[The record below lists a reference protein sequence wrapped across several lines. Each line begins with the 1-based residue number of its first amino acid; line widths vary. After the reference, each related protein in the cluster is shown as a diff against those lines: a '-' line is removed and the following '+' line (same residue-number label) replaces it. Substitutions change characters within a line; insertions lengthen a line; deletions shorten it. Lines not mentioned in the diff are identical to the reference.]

1 MNKQIARALVLKN
14 FTEAKGLIFGSLY
27 AKSSLAMD
35 EARYEITK
43 SMFNTPEESEEII
56 EEETE
61 QLDELSPELLG
72 RYIKKASVNLST
84 NSWDAGRKLAV
95 KPGDQTERG
104 LARAKTNASKNVH
117 RLTKRTRGI
126 AKATDK
132 LTNRIKEETEQ
143 LDELSP
149 ELLGRYMK
157 KANRRAQSAAETIHA
172 ELSKPLYQQ
181 NNTTKDVAADELIR
195 RTRGIH
201 RATARIVP
209 KTIGEE
215 TEQLDEVRRT
225 DTQHPNDRA
234 EIIHRRAEI
243 MHRLKPRM
251 LTVVDGSQSRPKSSE
266 GYIKFFNAR
275 AKKQG
280 RPLTDDEHKAIRR
293 HTKNHSMNIA
303 KRSAIR

>member
-1 MNKQIARALVLKN
+1 
-14 FTEAKGLIFGSLY
+14 
-27 AKSSLAMD
+27 MD

-72 RYIKKASVNLST
+72 RY
-84 NSWDAGRKLAV
+84 
-95 KPGDQTERG
+95 
-104 LARAKTNASKNVH
+104 
-117 RLTKRTRGI
+117 
-126 AKATDK
+126 
-132 LTNRIKEETEQ
+132 
-143 LDELSP
+143 
-149 ELLGRYMK
+149 MK
-157 KANRRAQSAAETIHA
+157 KANRRAQSAAEGIHA

-225 DTQHPNDRA
+225 DPPPSSRINRT
-234 EIIHRRAEI
+234 EK
-243 MHRLKPRM
+243 MHRLEPRMHRLEPRM
-251 LTVVDGSQSRPKSSE
+251 LTVERPTDRSPK
-266 GYIKFFNAR
+266 GYEAFFHAR

-280 RPLTDDEHKAIRR
+280 RPLTRDEHKAIRTHR
-293 HTKNHSMNIA
+293 KNHSMNIA

>member
-72 RYIKKASVNLST
+72 RYIKKA
-84 NSWDAGRKLAV
+84 
-95 KPGDQTERG
+95 
-104 LARAKTNASKNVH
+104 
-117 RLTKRTRGI
+117 
-126 AKATDK
+126 
-132 LTNRIKEETEQ
+132 
-143 LDELSP
+143 
-149 ELLGRYMK
+149 
-157 KANRRAQSAAETIHA
+157 NRRAQSAAETIHA
-172 ELSKPLYQQ
+172 EVSKPLYQQ

-215 TEQLDEVRRT
+215 TEQLDELNLLEFDPNRGAPGRAVPLKQKEKGDLAMKNFANADDFKEVSSNPIVSKKQARERLLSPHNK
-225 DTQHPNDRA
+225 DRLHAFRAGKEHMRWQGSLNDRSTSQ
-234 EIIHRRAEI
+234 ERAE
-243 MHRLKPRM
+243 
-251 LTVVDGSQSRPKSSE
+251 
-266 GYIKFFNAR
+266 
-275 AKKQG
+275 
-280 RPLTDDEHKAIRR
+280 TDSAHKAGKPIDLSRILGR
-293 HTKNHSMNIA
+293 GKKNMVKGTPAYKLQQNKA
-303 KRSAIR
+303 NQR

>member
-72 RYIKKASVNLST
+72 RYIKKA
-84 NSWDAGRKLAV
+84 
-95 KPGDQTERG
+95 
-104 LARAKTNASKNVH
+104 
-117 RLTKRTRGI
+117 
-126 AKATDK
+126 
-132 LTNRIKEETEQ
+132 
-143 LDELSP
+143 
-149 ELLGRYMK
+149 
-157 KANRRAQSAAETIHA
+157 NRRAQSAAETIHA
-172 ELSKPLYQQ
+172 EVSKPLYQQ

-234 EIIHRRAEI
+234 GK
-243 MHRLKPRM
+243 MHRLEPKMHRLEPRM
-251 LTVVDGSQSRPKSSE
+251 QTVDSPTDKSSR
-266 GYIKFFNAR
+266 GYEEFFRAR

-280 RPLTDDEHKAIRR
+280 RPLTDEEHTAIRAHR
-293 HTKNHSMNIA
+293 NNDSKNKA